1 MAAGKASACGDLL
14 ALNVGVRKVGAN
26 SVDGYVMVG
35 YDDLYS
41 IQYFGRD
48 IRSYWNRNGDASIEG
63 QFALA
68 ADDYAGLKERC
79 VRFDNELMYDAIQAG
94 GKHYAELCALAYRQT
109 LASHKLIM
117 TPEGILRIFR
127 KSVTVTVSSARW
139 VFSTRRLRFFSCIV
153 RSWSRRSQN
162 FIFHYSESGKRTFLF
177 PAHDVG
183 TYPVANGQT
192 FVGDM
197 PVEEAGNMLILT
209 DAICKA
215 EGAAD
220 YVLRHWEVLSQW
232 ADYLVKNGLDPADQF
247 CTDDFAGRFPRN
259 VNLSAKAVLAV
270 AAYAD
275 LVEMTVKADQ
285 AQKYA
290 TKARD
295 GYMVEENGC
304 RKRSLRPYIWLGQY
318 LEPEIQSCL
327 EPRAGR

>member
-1 MAAGKASACGDLL
+1 
-14 ALNVGVRKVGAN
+14 VGLFYP
-26 SVDGYVMVG
+26 SSPLFL
-35 YDDLYS
+35 LYS
-41 IQYFGRD
+41 P
-48 IRSYWNRNGDASIEG
+48 ELVK
-63 QFALA
+63 AL
-68 ADDYAGLKERC
+68 
-79 VRFDNELMYDAIQAG
+79 
-94 GKHYAELCALAYRQT
+94 T
-109 LASHKLIM
+109 
-117 TPEGILRIFR
+117 
-127 KSVTVTVSSARW
+127 
-139 VFSTRRLRFFSCIV
+139 
-153 RSWSRRSQN
+153 N

-192 FVGDM
+192 FVGNM

-275 LVEMTVKADQ
+275 LVEMTGKADQ

-290 TKARD
+290 TKARAMAAWWKKTAAVSD
-295 GYMVEENGC
+295 HYALTFGWGNTWSQKYNLVWNRVLGGEVFDCDIAEDEIAFYLTRINEYGLPLDSRRNCAKSDWTMWPAAMAPDMEDFLALIEPVYRLFNETVDRVSMTDWYNTDSRTHIHFKAHSVVGGYFMKMFDAKYNG
-304 RKRSLRPYIWLGQY
+304 R
-318 LEPEIQSCL
+318 
-327 EPRAGR
+327 

>member
-1 MAAGKASACGDLL
+1 MGLFYPSSPLFL
-14 ALNVGVRKVGAN
+14 
-26 SVDGYVMVG
+26 
-35 YDDLYS
+35 LYS
-41 IQYFGRD
+41 P
-48 IRSYWNRNGDASIEG
+48 ELVK
-63 QFALA
+63 AL
-68 ADDYAGLKERC
+68 
-79 VRFDNELMYDAIQAG
+79 
-94 GKHYAELCALAYRQT
+94 T
-109 LASHKLIM
+109 
-117 TPEGILRIFR
+117 
-127 KSVTVTVSSARW
+127 
-139 VFSTRRLRFFSCIV
+139 
-153 RSWSRRSQN
+153 N

-275 LVEMTVKADQ
+275 LVEMTVKADP

>member
-139 VFSTRRLRFFSCIV
+139 VFSTRRLRFFSCIF
-153 RSWSRRSQN
+153 RSWSRRS
-162 FIFHYSESGKRTFLF
+162 
-177 PAHDVG
+177 
-183 TYPVANGQT
+183 
-192 FVGDM
+192 
-197 PVEEAGNMLILT
+197 
-209 DAICKA
+209 
-215 EGAAD
+215 
-220 YVLRHWEVLSQW
+220 
-232 ADYLVKNGLDPADQF
+232 
-247 CTDDFAGRFPRN
+247 
-259 VNLSAKAVLAV
+259 
-270 AAYAD
+270 
-275 LVEMTVKADQ
+275 
-285 AQKYA
+285 
-290 TKARD
+290 
-295 GYMVEENGC
+295 
-304 RKRSLRPYIWLGQY
+304 
-318 LEPEIQSCL
+318 
-327 EPRAGR
+327 